1 VPAPFFETPSFD
13 LSEAAL
19 MPNPFPRIRPTPAFL
34 LSLALLLIG
43 LFPLPGGWGRSVRL
57 SLRSPEIN
65 RADREQSAGGY
76 YEGLIGVGDGRDELS
91 MRLLGKPANW
101 ANIHQI
107 DAIRNLTMDPLQFE
121 LKPNIERTLFGRRF
135 STNAYGL
142 RDRPTTLEKPSGTFR
157 IALLGSS
164 MDMGWGVG
172 TEETYE
178 NLLED
183 WLNAHAGKLGLSRR
197 FEVQNFAVAAY
208 SPLNRLESFERQT
221 LTFDPDMVIYSAT
234 LLDVRLLEIYLENLL
249 KTRVRPRDPK
259 LREILDGAGLTAADL
274 RLDRNK
280 QFPNKAR
287 VKAKI
292 APILWP
298 MTDAVLGRLAS
309 VCRARDLPLVEVL
322 IPRVSDTD
330 ESARRAEQVA
340 KHIGIAAR
348 HSITMVDLSA
358 SYDGQDPATLE
369 IATWDDHPNA
379 LGHRVLFKGLAG
391 ALVKDQNI
399 YTKLFG
405 VSPSSAGSGIAC
417 EKEDL
422 KDEHNL

>member
-1 VPAPFFETPSFD
+1 MS
-13 LSEAAL
+13 
-19 MPNPFPRIRPTPAFL
+19 NPFPRIRPTPAFL
-34 LSLALLLIG
+34 LCLGLLLVG
-43 LFPLPGGWGRSVRL
+43 LFPVPGGWGRSIRL
-57 SLRSPEIN
+57 SLRSPEIS

-107 DAIRNLTMDPLQFE
+107 DAIRNLPGDPLQFE

-142 RDRPTTLEKPSGTFR
+142 RDRPTTLAKPADTFR

-178 NLLED
+178 NQLED
-183 WLNAHAGKLGLSRR
+183 WLNAHSRKLGHSRR

-208 SPLNRLESFERQT
+208 SPLNRLESFERKAV
-221 LTFDPDMVIYSAT
+221 TFEPDMVIYSAT

-249 KTRVRPRDPK
+249 KTSVRPRDPK
-259 LREILDGAGLTAADL
+259 LCRILDGAGLTAADL
-274 RLDRNK
+274 RLDGNSEL
-280 QFPNKAR
+280 PNKAR
-287 VKAKI
+287 VKSKI
-292 APILWP
+292 GPILWP
-298 MTDAVLGRLAS
+298 MTDAVMERLAND
-309 VCRARDLPLVEVL
+309 CRARGLTLVEVL
-322 IPRVSDTD
+322 IPRVSDID

-340 KHIGIAAR
+340 RHVGIAAR
-348 HSITMVDLSA
+348 HSIPLIDLSA

-379 LGHRVLFKGLAG
+379 IGHRGLFKGLAG
-391 ALVKDQNI
+391 ALVKDKDI
-399 YTKLFG
+399 YRKLFG
-405 VSPSSAGSGIAC
+405 DPNSSAGSGVAR
-417 EKEDL
+417 EKETF
-422 KDEHNL
+422 KDEHSL

>member
-1 VPAPFFETPSFD
+1 MS
-13 LSEAAL
+13 
-19 MPNPFPRIRPTPAFL
+19 NPTVKFRPTPAFL
-34 LSLALLLIG
+34 LSLGLLLVG
-43 LFPLPGGWGRSVRL
+43 VFPFPGGWGRAVRL
-57 SLRSPEIN
+57 SLRSPEIS

-107 DAIRNLTMDPLQFE
+107 DAIRNLPGDPLQFE

-142 RDRPTTLEKPSGTFR
+142 RDRPTTLEKPPGTFR

-183 WLNAHAGKLGLSRR
+183 WLNAHARKLKLSRR

-208 SPLNRLESFERQT
+208 SPLNRLESFERKA
-221 LTFDPDMVIYSAT
+221 LTFKPDMVIYSST

-249 KTRVRPRDPK
+249 KTRVRPSDPR
-259 LREILDGAGLTAADL
+259 LLALLDSAGLAAADL
-274 RLDRNK
+274 RLNGKKDFANK
-280 QFPNKAR
+280 PR

-292 APILWP
+292 GPILWP
-298 MTDAVLGRLAS
+298 MTDAVVGRLADD
-309 VCRARDLPLVEVL
+309 CRARGLPLVGVL

-330 ESARRAEQVA
+330 ENTRRAEQVA
-340 KHIGIAAR
+340 RHVGVAAR
-348 HSITMVDLSA
+348 HSVPMIDLSA
-358 SYDGQDPATLE
+358 SYDGQDPAELE

-379 LGHRVLFKGLAG
+379 LGHRVLFKGLAA
-391 ALVKDQNI
+391 ALVKNPDI
-399 YTKLFG
+399 YTKLFS
-405 VSPSSAGSGIAC
+405 VPNSSASAGAAR
-417 EKEDL
+417 EKEAFTDGHDL
-422 KDEHNL
+422 

>member
-1 VPAPFFETPSFD
+1 MWKFRSKFQ
-13 LSEAAL
+13 
-19 MPNPFPRIRPTPAFL
+19 PTPAFL
-34 LSLALLLIG
+34 LSLGLLLVG
-43 LFPLPGGWGRSVRL
+43 LIPFPGGWGRAIRL
-57 SLRSPEIN
+57 SLRSPEIS
-65 RADREQSAGGY
+65 RADRERSAGGY

-107 DAIRNLTMDPLQFE
+107 DAIRNLPGDPLQFE
-121 LKPNIERTLFGRRF
+121 LKPNIDRTLFGRRF

-142 RDRPTTLEKPSGTFR
+142 RDRPTTLEKPAGTFR

-183 WLNAHAGKLGLSRR
+183 WLNAHARKLRLSRR

-208 SPLNRLESFERQT
+208 SPLNRLESFERKA
-221 LTFDPDMVIYSAT
+221 LTFDPDMVLYSAT

-249 KTRVRPRDPK
+249 KTQVRPTDPR
-259 LREILDGAGLTAADL
+259 LLALLEGAGLTDADL
-274 RLDRNK
+274 RLNARK
-280 QFPNKAR
+280 KLPNKDR

-298 MTDAVLGRLAS
+298 MTDAVLARLADD
-309 VCRARDLPLVEVL
+309 CRARGLPLVEVL

-330 ESARRAEQVA
+330 ESDRRAEQVA
-340 KHIGIAAR
+340 RHVGIAAR
-348 HSITMVDLSA
+348 HSIPMIDLSA
-358 SYDGQDPATLE
+358 SYDGQDPANLE

-379 LGHRVLFKGLAG
+379 LGHHVLFKGLAA
-391 ALVKDQNI
+391 ALVHDQAI
-399 YTKLFG
+399 YTKLFCI
-405 VSPSSAGSGIAC
+405 PSSPASAGVAR
-417 EKEDL
+417 E
-422 KDEHNL
+422 